1 VVDPHPQL
9 PGHAPTANVSF
20 PVAPVDGIVERMWIE
35 GLRDEAPAMGRHR
48 CEPFQE
54 PASARARP
62 KNAEALAEQHDRV
75 EDPERS
81 VELLD
86 TDEPGVPDAAPAAAL
101 DGAARSR
108 CRPPPAQAHAASAA
122 TDVEYAPPDET
133 HRAPL
138 VRVVP
143 AREGRDEVPRVEGH
157 EEPVV
162 ALDDLVRASPRESV
176 LVSVP

>member
-1 VVDPHPQL
+1 MARRGVDADHLQ
-9 PGHAPTANVSF
+9 
-20 PVAPVDGIVERMWIE
+20 
-35 GLRDEAPAMGRHR
+35 PATLEM
-48 CEPFQE
+48 
-54 PASARARP
+54 
-62 KNAEALAEQHDRV
+62 
-75 EDPERS
+75 
-81 VELLD
+81 
-86 TDEPGVPDAAPAAAL
+86 
-101 DGAARSR
+101 
-108 CRPPPAQAHAASAA
+108 QAHAASAA